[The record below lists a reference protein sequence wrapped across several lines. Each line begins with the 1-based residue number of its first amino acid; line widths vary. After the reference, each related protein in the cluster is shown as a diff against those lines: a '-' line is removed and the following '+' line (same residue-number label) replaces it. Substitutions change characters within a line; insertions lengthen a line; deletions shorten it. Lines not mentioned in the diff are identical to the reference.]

1 MEQTS
6 SKNQKYK
13 AMFSRTSSADLPAN
27 ICLPPITQFQ
37 LYSYAGYSKLVNPT
51 WSDLVEKAIEKY
63 LVLVFFFS
71 SLNQGTTGQMR
82 WEK

>member
-51 WSDLVEKAIEKY
+51 
-63 LVLVFFFS
+63 
-71 SLNQGTTGQMR
+71 
-82 WEK
+82 